1 MKKNPESLQALEL
14 NDQEPRNKVFNDL
27 VRERTK
33 ESYKKKWSWQAIIC
47 NNNKK
52 TFFTILI
59 DTESWASEH
68 IIW

>member
-33 ESYKKKWSWQAIIC
+33 VSYKKK
-47 NNNKK
+47 
-52 TFFTILI
+52 
-59 DTESWASEH
+59 
-68 IIW
+68 